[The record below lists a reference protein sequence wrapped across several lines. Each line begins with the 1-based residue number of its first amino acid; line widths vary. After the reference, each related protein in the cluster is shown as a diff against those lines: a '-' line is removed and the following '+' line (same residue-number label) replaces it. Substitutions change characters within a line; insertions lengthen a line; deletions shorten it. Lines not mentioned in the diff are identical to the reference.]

1 MSAANALSI
10 KVAPTRFVPFG
21 LSADVMP
28 CKNNKLFG
36 NTDGFYTYFMPKTK
50 NKGVFGDEVSAEKA
64 SGTTVC
70 CHIRKFKPIVQAV
83 HGLTETWSM
92 RM

>member
-10 KVAPTRFVPFG
+10 KVAPARFVPFG

-36 NTDGFYTYFMPKTK
+36 NADGFYTYFMPKTK
-50 NKGVFGDEVSAEKA
+50 NKGVL
-64 SGTTVC
+64 
-70 CHIRKFKPIVQAV
+70 
-83 HGLTETWSM
+83 GLSVGGKSYL
-92 RM
+92 